1 MAPAVRAQTKRSNKP
16 ANYDVMEKSPKE
28 NPGSKIVPDHKTP
41 LLSRRAILG
50 AAGAAAVSRLGV
62 RGAFAAG
69 YPERPIKIIVP
80 FAPAGP
86 TDIMARILGQNLGIA
101 LGGNFIVE
109 NRSGAGGNI
118 GIGYA
123 AHAEADGYTLLV
135 TSSAY
140 VVNPSLYAQI
150 PYDPFK
156 DFAPI
161 AELGTSPNAVLINPK
176 LGINS
181 ISELFARA
189 KANPDELNYAS
200 PGAGTTPH
208 LSGELLKIVG
218 QIQIAHVPFSGAGP
232 AIQALLGGVTQLAV
246 TALPPAIPYI
256 ESGAIKALAVT
267 GARRWVDLPNVPTMV
282 ELGYRDFIADTF
294 QAFLAPAKTPR
305 DVVAKLSEK
314 SIEVLKKP
322 EIVDQLRVNGFEVIA
337 HGPEGLRQRIEVEV
351 PKWRDVIA
359 KAGIKPVG

>member
-1 MAPAVRAQTKRSNKP
+1 MPRQK
-16 ANYDVMEKSPKE
+16 D
-28 NPGSKIVPDHKTP
+28 P
-41 LLSRRAILG
+41 LPSRRQFLKTAGL
-50 AAGAAAVSRLGV
+50 AAGAAVAPAFGI
-62 RGAFAAG
+62 RGAVAAG
-69 YPERPIKIIVP
+69 YPERPIRIIVP

-86 TDIMARILGQNLGIA
+86 TDIMARILGQNLGTA
-101 LGGNFIVE
+101 LSGNVIVE

-140 VVNPSLYAQI
+140 VVNPSLYAKI
-150 PYDPFK
+150 PYDPFR

-161 AELGTSPNAVLINPK
+161 AELGTSPNAIMIDPK

-181 ISELFARA
+181 IPELIARA
-189 KANPDELNYAS
+189 KAKPDELNYAS

-208 LSGELLKIVG
+208 LSGELLKIEGHVE
-218 QIQIAHVPFSGAGP
+218 ITHVPFSGAGP

-256 ESGAIKALAVT
+256 ENGSIKALAVT

-282 ELGYRDFIADTF
+282 ELGYNGFIADTF
-294 QAFLAPAKTPR
+294 QAFLAPVKTPSAIVTR
-305 DVVAKLSEK
+305 LSAASVEALKRPEVVE
-314 SIEVLKKP
+314 
-322 EIVDQLRVNGFEVIA
+322 QLRVNGFEVIA
-337 HGPEGLRQRIEVEV
+337 NGADGLRRRIEAEV
-351 PKWRDVIA
+351 PKWHDVIA
-359 KAGIKPVG
+359 KAGIKPV

>member
-1 MAPAVRAQTKRSNKP
+1 MSHSKRALP
-16 ANYDVMEKSPKE
+16 
-28 NPGSKIVPDHKTP
+28 
-41 LLSRRAILG
+41 SRRQFLKVASF
-50 AAGAAAVSRLGV
+50 AAGAAAAPLLGGGRAV
-62 RGAFAAG
+62 AAG
-69 YPERPIKIIVP
+69 YPERPIRIIVP

-86 TDIMARILGQNLGIA
+86 TDIMARILAHNLGTA
-101 LGGNFIVE
+101 LAGNVIVE
-109 NRSGAGGNI
+109 NRAGAGGNI
-118 GIGYA
+118 GIGYT

-140 VVNPSLYAQI
+140 VVNPSLYTNI

-161 AELGTSPNAVLINPK
+161 AELGTSPNAIMIDPK

-181 ISELFARA
+181 IAELVARA
-189 KANPDELNYAS
+189 KAKPDELNYAS

-218 QIQIAHVPFSGAGP
+218 GVEITHVPFSGAGP

-256 ESGAIKALAVT
+256 ENGSIKALAVT
-267 GARRWVDLPNVPTMV
+267 GERRWIDLPNVPTMI
-282 ELGYRDFIADTF
+282 ELGYKDFIADTF
-294 QAFLAPAKTPR
+294 QAFLAPAKTPP
-305 DVVAKLSEK
+305 DIVARLSAK
-314 SIEVLKKP
+314 SVEVLKKP

-337 HGPEGLRQRIEVEV
+337 NGADGLRQRIAAEV
-351 PKWRDVIA
+351 PKWHDVIA
-359 KAGIKPVG
+359 KAGIKPV